1 MQKKPKDLEYYMK
14 LRYRMEILEEEDGGY
29 FIKIPDLPGCMTFC
43 DDFDQINKTIEDA
56 KKAWLE
62 MSIEG
67 NLEIPEPKKD
77 REFSGKFLLRLPKSL
92 HRKLSDQ
99 AEEEGVSLNQHILNL
114 LSGKYSATKII
125 KEVRNIITDTDRPK
139 EDNQPSLVKS
149 TGQPRVLSVFSWV
162 SQNIPKHS
170 VDLWPAENP
179 AENPHEASILDLKGE
194 NTSNERNLTH

>member
-1 MQKKPKDLEYYMK
+1 MQKKPKDLECYMK

-43 DDFDQINKTIEDA
+43 DEFDQINKTIEDA

-125 KEVRNIITDTDRPK
+125 KEVKNIITDTDRPK

-149 TGQPRVLSVFSWV
+149 TGQSGVLSVFSWV

-170 VDLWPAENP
+170 VDPRPAED
-179 AENPHEASILDLKGE
+179 PHEASILDLKGE

>member
-1 MQKKPKDLEYYMK
+1 MQKKPKDLECYMK

-43 DDFDQINKTIEDA
+43 DEFDQINETIEDA

-125 KEVRNIITDTDRPK
+125 KEVKNIITDTDRPK

-149 TGQPRVLSVFSWV
+149 TGQPGVLSVLSWV
-162 SQNIPKHS
+162 SQNIPKYS
-170 VDLWPAENP
+170 VDPRP